1 MLKSLNCEV
10 SAVGVARFLRKFI
23 DGFIMATVDEQLK
36 NEIEKIDLKVT
47 TLPTIMTD
55 LQTKKN
61 LARQTLEFS
70 DSLK

>member
-1 MLKSLNCEV
+1 MD
-10 SAVGVARFLRKFI
+10 I
-23 DGFIMATVDEQLK
+23 VDEQLTS
-36 NEIEKIDLKVT
+36 EIEKIDLKVT